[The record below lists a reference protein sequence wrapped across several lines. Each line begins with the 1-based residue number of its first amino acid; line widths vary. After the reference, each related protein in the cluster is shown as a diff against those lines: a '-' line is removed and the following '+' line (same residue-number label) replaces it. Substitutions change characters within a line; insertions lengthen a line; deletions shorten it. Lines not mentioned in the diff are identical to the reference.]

1 MTISAG
7 ALIGSS
13 LIAGAS
19 SLANKWIEKRRYE
32 RQLADQHKL
41 WQENNAYNSP
51 AAQMARLKAAG
62 LNPNLV
68 YQNGGVTSPSDQ
80 ISTPDYHTSPINEFN
95 NVMPNAMQASSIE
108 ADINNKNAIT
118 ANLLSD
124 NRVKD
129 TPLGQ
134 LEEFNQLT
142 DATKKEMANL
152 FGVEYSQLPSLNM
165 RFLANRQT
173 YENIAR
179 DSSQMSQML
188 EILKQEKNIAV
199 QEAIRAEYQQ
209 IIDYMIMHTE
219 AANRGY
225 QITDV
230 NVRGAYSFKGIDKKK
245 FDYAAGIVVNTYFNG
260 LANLSDLQWENTG
273 FRRGVRTFTDILG
286 GIGSVIPGIGSLLKL
301 NKGTPTI
308 RGIEREGYDKKRGRY
323 IETINYNY

>member
-7 ALIGSS
+7 ALIGGT

-19 SLANKWIEKRRYE
+19 SFANKWIEQKRYE

-51 AAQMARLKAAG
+51 SAQMARLKAAG

-68 YQNGGVTSPSDQ
+68 YQNGGVTAPSDQ
-80 ISTPDYHTSPINEFN
+80 ISPPSFQTSPINEFN
-95 NVMPNAMQASSIE
+95 SVMPNAIQASSIE
-108 ADINNKNAIT
+108 ADIDNKNALT
-118 ANLLSD
+118 ANILAD

-152 FGVEYSQLPSLNM
+152 FGVDSAQLPSLNL
-165 RFLANRQT
+165 RFLSNRQT

-179 DSSQMSQML
+179 ESSQMKQML
-188 EILKQEKNIAV
+188 EILKQETNIAV

-245 FDYAAGIVVNTYFNG
+245 FDYAAGIVVNTYYDG
-260 LANLSDLQWENTG
+260 LANLSDKGWENTG
-273 FRRGVRTFTDILG
+273 FRRGVRTFSDVLG
-286 GIGSVIPGIGSLLKL
+286 GIGSVIPGIGNLLK
-301 NKGTPTI
+301 KTPTTPTI
-308 RGIEREGYDKKRGRY
+308 RSIERLGYDKKRGRY
-323 IETINYNY
+323 NEFINYNY

>member
-7 ALIGSS
+7 ALFGSS
-13 LIAGAS
+13 LIAAGSA
-19 SLANKWIEKRRYE
+19 AMNKWIEKRRYE

-51 AAQMARLKAAG
+51 AAQMARLKSAG

-68 YQNGGVTSPSDQ
+68 YQNGGVSAPSDQ
-80 ISTPDYHTSPINEFN
+80 ISPPSFQSSPINEFN
-95 NVMPNAMQASSIE
+95 SVIPNSIQATSIE
-108 ADINNKNAIT
+108 ADIDNKNAVT
-118 ANLLSD
+118 ASLLAD

-142 DATKKEMANL
+142 DSTKKEMSNL
-152 FGVEYSQLPSLNM
+152 FGVEFSQLPSLNM
-165 RFLANRQT
+165 RFLANRQN

-179 DSSQMSQML
+179 DSAQMRQML
-188 EILKQEKNIAV
+188 DILKQEKNIAV

-209 IIDYMIMHTE
+209 IVDYMAMHSE
-219 AANRGY
+219 AKTRGY
-225 QITDV
+225 QLSDV
-230 NVRGAYSFKGIDKKK
+230 NVRGAYSFKGLDKKN
-245 FDYAAGIVVNTYFNG
+245 FDYAAGIVVNTYNEG
-260 LANLSDLQWENTG
+260 LANISNANWENTG
-273 FRRGVRTFTDILG
+273 FRRGVRTFSDILG
-286 GIGSVIPGIGSLLKL
+286 GVGSVLPGFGSLLK
-301 NKGTPTI
+301 KGTPTI